1 MMKSL
6 LIHHFIPALL
16 LLRIGSANELQCQL
30 DCRSDPRLVGPT
42 RPSDDIDA
50 LGNPLLLTKP
60 HPHKSASDSDF
71 SRFCELGCTYFYL
84 IAAKAGN
91 DKSINTLGRC
101 MQHCDD
107 TYTYNV
113 TVGYNDAVET
123 ARLECRDGCQMGLI
137 RCGAGHFCT
146 QVSFQDGERGYS
158 GGDMRPC
165 PAGTYREGKFDN
177 VSECIPCPPNHF
189 REDIKGKSLSS
200 CSKCPANTSSGERST
215 SIKDCKRCRAGTTST
230 EGNSCKCISPQACDE
245 NQLPFPADAEKRDSI
260 PFIGR
265 W

>member
-1 MMKSL
+1 MKSL
-6 LIHHFIPALL
+6 LIRYFIPALL
-16 LLRIGSANELQCQL
+16 LLRIGAANELICQL
-30 DCRSDPRLVGPT
+30 DCRSDPRLIGPT
-42 RPSDDIDA
+42 RPSDV
-50 LGNPLLLTKP
+50 LLTKP
-60 HPHKSASDSDF
+60 HPHHAASDSDF

-84 IAAKAGN
+84 IATGSDN
-91 DKSINTLGRC
+91 SVNTLGRC
-101 MQHCDD
+101 MQHCDE

-146 QVSFQDGERGYS
+146 QVSLQNGEG

-165 PAGTYREGKFDN
+165 PAGTYREGTYDN
-177 VSECIPCPPNHF
+177 VSECIPCPANHF
-189 REDIKGKSLSS
+189 REYIKGKSLSS
-200 CSKCPANTSSGERST
+200 CRKCPANTSSRERST

-230 EGNSCKCISPQACDE
+230 EGSSCKCITPQACDE
-245 NQLPFPADAEKRDSI
+245 NQLPFPADAEKRDSV
-260 PFIGR
+260 PYIGR